1 MEELGKNVSPPKV
14 EAEQIADIRLAA
26 SKMHGAEKR
35 SFQAEMVVKYGN
47 GNARQGE
54 STFGWSR
61 CAIETGLGER
71 RTGIVCLGAQAANS
85 GRALWEETEPEAA
98 EALRQ
103 LAEAHSRQNPTFKST
118 PNVR

>member
-26 SKMHGAEKR
+26 SKMHGAEKC

-47 GNARQGE
+47 ARQGK

-85 GRALWEETEPEAA
+85 GRALWEDNRA
-98 EALRQ
+98 RS
-103 LAEAHSRQNPTFKST
+103 SRGPTSVGGGSFPTRS
-118 PNVR
+118 NL